1 MKDQLQALLEVRKI
15 IALLVVLL
23 FVVLSALGKI
33 DADKSYS
40 IIIMVVA
47 FYFGK
52 STALDKPE

>member
-1 MKDQLQALLEVRKI
+1 MREKLQALLEVRKI
-15 IALLVVLL
+15 IALLITIL
-23 FVVLSALGKI
+23 FVTLSTLGKI

-52 STALDKPE
+52 STALDKPQ

>member
-1 MKDQLQALLEVRKI
+1 MKEKLHALLEVRKI

-33 DADKSYS
+33 DAVKSYS

-52 STALDKPE
+52 STALDKPQ